1 MRTAK
6 EILEEGA
13 THIGWD
19 VGDMLDMACAY
30 IDRVNIAQGV
40 SGSTFETFITRMA
53 GVQKDLRNVED

>member
-6 EILEEGA
+6 QILEEGA

-19 VGDMLDMACAY
+19 VGDMLVMACAY

-40 SGSTFETFITRMA
+40 SSSTFETFITRMA
-53 GVQKDLRNVED
+53 GVQEDLRNVED